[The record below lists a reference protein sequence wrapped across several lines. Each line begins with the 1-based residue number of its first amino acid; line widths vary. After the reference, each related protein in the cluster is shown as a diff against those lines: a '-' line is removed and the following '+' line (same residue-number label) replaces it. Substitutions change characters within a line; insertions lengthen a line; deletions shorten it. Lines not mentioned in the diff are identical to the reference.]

1 VKIALY
7 GTEAKEEYIP
17 VFKRIFD
24 FLNQHRVDIILPE
37 IIGYELTR
45 DFGFD
50 IGSAKTFN
58 KECVSCND
66 VNFLLSVGGDGT
78 FLSAVPLSLEKMIP
92 IAGVNCGRL
101 GFLAD
106 ITVDNLEESLFQ
118 LINGEYHL
126 ENRSMLQLVEPEDIF
141 GHFNYAVNELTV
153 HKLDN
158 SSMIQIHTFI
168 NNEFL
173 ATYWAD
179 GLIIATPTGSTAY
192 SLSVG
197 GPIVTPNLS
206 GLVIT
211 PIASHNLTVRPVVVP
226 DDVEIELAVEGRGN
240 QFRLSVDHRSVPL
253 DFSTSIKIKKASV
266 TVPVVK
272 LDGHTFYSTLRNKM
286 MWGADKRN

>member
-1 VKIALY
+1 MKIALY

-58 KECVSCND
+58 KECVGCND

-106 ITVDNLEESLFQ
+106 ITVDNLEESLLQ